1 MKETY
6 IITITTRN
14 ALITYNF
21 YDILECKIH
30 LIDLIKKF
38 DISIINLYVYRGGK
52 QEAHLYE
59 YNGFEYLDNLKLYN
73 EYLKIVSIS
82 Y

>member
-6 IITITTRN
+6 ILTITTRN
-14 ALITYNF
+14 ALITYNY
-21 YDILECKIH
+21 YDLLECK
-30 LIDLIKKF
+30 LQLMDLIKKF
-38 DISIINLYVYRGGK
+38 DISIINLYVYRSGK

-59 YNGFEYLDNLKLYN
+59 YNGFEYLTSLKLYN
-73 EYLKIVSIS
+73 EYLKIIAIE